1 MKSAD
6 TYHIRYWRWSIL
18 SLLFT
23 FHFSFLT
30 SSLLTSCTQDAYEKG
45 EGEYSLMRG
54 DFAEANVNS
63 NREVTSITTDEGET
77 LPLTILQKAQWISRP
92 DTIYRCMPYYNKVK
106 SADGKP
112 AAEVISLGK
121 VPCLY
126 IKPLSVLDKNYK
138 DDPVKFE
145 SLWLSKSG
153 KYLNLHLQLKTGYTE
168 DSTAV
173 QKLDVVS
180 DSLITY
186 PNGRRT
192 LSVLLYHDQA
202 NVPEYYSTQAYVSL
216 PTTGLGVDSIRL
228 YINTYSGPVVKT
240 LSIR

>member
-77 LPLTILQKAQWISRP
+77 LPLTILQKAQ
-92 DTIYRCMPYYNKVK
+92 
-106 SADGKP
+106 
-112 AAEVISLGK
+112 
-121 VPCLY
+121 
-126 IKPLSVLDKNYK
+126 
-138 DDPVKFE
+138 
-145 SLWLSKSG
+145 
-153 KYLNLHLQLKTGYTE
+153 
-168 DSTAV
+168 
-173 QKLDVVS
+173 
-180 DSLITY
+180 
-186 PNGRRT
+186 
-192 LSVLLYHDQA
+192 
-202 NVPEYYSTQAYVSL
+202 
-216 PTTGLGVDSIRL
+216 
-228 YINTYSGPVVKT
+228 
-240 LSIR
+240 